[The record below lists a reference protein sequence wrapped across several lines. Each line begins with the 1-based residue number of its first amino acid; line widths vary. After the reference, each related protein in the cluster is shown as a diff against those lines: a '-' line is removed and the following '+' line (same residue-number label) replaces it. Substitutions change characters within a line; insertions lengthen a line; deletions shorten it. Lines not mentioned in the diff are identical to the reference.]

1 MIQRIQTIFLLLA
14 GVAFGVG
21 AFMESSVLWL
31 CVLLGLLAVVSLAI
45 IFLYK
50 RRPTQATC
58 CAGAMGLALVYY
70 IMLAVNQPQMAW
82 HMAMPLVGILF
93 LFLAR
98 KSILKDEKLVRSLD
112 RIR

>member
-21 AFMESSVLWL
+21 AIMEGGALWL
-31 CVLLGLLAVVSLAI
+31 QVLLGLLAVVSLGI

-50 RRPTQATC
+50 QRPTQATC
-58 CAGAMGLALVYY
+58 CVGGMVLALVYY
-70 IMLAVNQPQMAW
+70 IMLAVNQPQIVW
-82 HMAMPLVGILF
+82 YMAMPLVGILF

>member
-21 AFMESSVLWL
+21 AFMESGVLWL
-31 CVLLGLLAVVSLAI
+31 RVLLGLLAVASLAL

-50 RRPTQATC
+50 QRPMQATGC
-58 CAGAMGLALVYY
+58 VSAMGLTVVYY
-70 IMLAVNQPQMAW
+70 ILLAVNQPQIVW
-82 HMAMPLVGILF
+82 HMALPMVGIIM

-98 KSILKDEKLVRSLD
+98 KNILKDEKLVRSLD